1 MLLQPNDHI
10 LFYGDSIT
18 DAGRFSD
25 ANNPGQ
31 LGVGYAQLISAT
43 LLARYPEYNLSFTNK
58 GISGNRIYD
67 LESRLLQDVLALK
80 PTLVSILIGIND
92 TWRRYDSD
100 TVSPIDA
107 YESSF
112 RRVLTNIVEECG
124 ARLLILEPFL
134 LPIPDDRAR
143 WREDLDPRIN
153 CGRALA
159 REFNATYIPLD
170 GHFAAAACR
179 QSLGYWLPDGVHP
192 SMAGHALIAENW
204 IEAVTG

>member
-1 MLLQPNDHI
+1 MLLQPNDHV

-18 DAGRFSD
+18 DAGRFSE

-31 LGVGYAQLISAT
+31 LGAGYAQYIAAA
-43 LLARYPEYNLSFTNK
+43 LLARYPEHNLTFTNK

-67 LESRLLQDVLALK
+67 LEARLVKDVLELK

-107 YESSF
+107 FQSSY

-124 ARLLILEPFL
+124 ARLVILEPFV

-153 CGRALA
+153 CCRDLA
-159 REFNATYIPLD
+159 REFKALYIPLD
-170 GHFAAAACR
+170 GIFAAAACR
-179 QSLGYWLPDGVHP
+179 QSLDYWLPDGVHP
-192 SMAGHALIAENW
+192 SMAGHALIADRW
-204 IEAVTG
+204 IDAVTN